1 MQFKSSLA
9 LLVLTASLVGC
20 AGESGEFLEE
30 LVAQR
35 TRLVLSTEPPGAI
48 GILDVCEQLDSLNKK
63 ELVIVGKI
71 GGVAEPWTPG
81 QATFVIADPF
91 LLAGDEHNPQC
102 DCPFCESNRKLDP
115 VAGLALVEFNSDDGK
130 VLSIDA
136 QRLFE
141 LKTHQIVVVRGRART
156 NELGNLIV
164 AANGLYVRR

>member
-1 MQFKSSLA
+1 MQFKPSLA

-20 AGESGEFLEE
+20 AGEFQEE

-35 TRLVLSTEPPGAI
+35 ARLVLSTEPPGAI
-48 GILDVCEQLDSLNKK
+48 GVLDVCEQLDSLNKR

-91 LLAGDEHNPQC
+91 LLVGDEHNPQC
-102 DCPFCESNRKLDP
+102 DCPFCESNRNLDP

-141 LKTHQIVVVRGRART
+141 VKTHQTVVVRGRART